1 MKRFFIAFGIA
12 TVAIAL
18 PPALLG
24 FTGQQQVL
32 VPGFWLLFQFFS
44 SLTFLLCLGVIYGQQ
59 RNGELGGQIFLGGTA
74 FKLILCMFFA
84 LIYLSKYKVN
94 DIVFVVNF
102 FYLYFFYTAF
112 EVYSLLT
119 NLRVQNKK

>member
-18 PPALLG
+18 PPVLLDYAG
-24 FTGQQQVL
+24 RPQLL

-59 RNGELGGQIFLGGTA
+59 RSGELGGQIFLGGTA
-74 FKLILCMFFA
+74 FKLIVCMFLA
-84 LIYLSKYKVN
+84 LIYLSKYKV
-94 DIVFVVNF
+94 DDVVFVLNF

>member
-1 MKRFFIAFGIA
+1 MKRFFIGFGVV

-18 PPALLG
+18 PPALLN
-24 FTGQQQVL
+24 FTGYTHL
-32 VPGFWLLFQFFS
+32 LLPHFWLMFQFFS

-59 RNGELGGQIFLGGTA
+59 RNGSLGGQIFLGGTTL
-74 FKLILCMFFA
+74 KLLLCMFFA
-84 LIYLSKYKVN
+84 LIYLYKFKVN
-94 DIVFVVNF
+94 DIIFVLNF
-102 FYLYFFYTAF
+102 FYLYFLYTAF